1 MARRPADLSADA
13 FQQKC
18 LEGCARVLGPE
29 WVPGKRFEHVHGTRE
44 YWRGEGACRGREL
57 RVYIFEDGAE
67 FGVTGERDVNV
78 YEWPDFAGLEAL
90 AEKFLQELRA
100 AVHGGG
106 R

>member
-1 MARRPADLSADA
+1 MRPNDLTPEEFQRR
-13 FQQKC
+13 C
-18 LEGCARVLGPE
+18 LEGCARILGPE
-29 WVPGKRFEHVHGTRE
+29 WVPGKRFERVHGARD
-44 YWRGEGACRGREL
+44 YWRGEGDCRGRAL
-57 RVYIFEDGAE
+57 QVYVYEDGAE
-67 FGVTGERDVNV
+67 FGLAGRDVNV